1 MIQVNAF
8 YSAAKIKVSEISP
21 YSFNYEAMVSRFF
34 SCSLILLMLG
44 FTQCKSGLPTG
55 DPDNGG
61 LLLPN
66 GFEAVVVV
74 DSLPGRARHLAVNDN
89 GDIYVKL
96 MYPAEEGG
104 NAALRDTDDDGKAD
118 VIEYF
123 GKYDDWGY
131 GTAMRIHNGYL
142 YFSSEIVVYRC
153 RLSPG
158 SLVPGPMEVI
168 LTDDHQHGRHEHIG
182 KPLAFDDKGNMYV
195 PFGAPS
201 DACQEMN
208 RIPGS
213 PGQNPCPLLQD
224 HGGVWRFDANKI
236 NQVQK
241 DGQKFATG
249 LRSVVAMDWNKEDKN
264 LYLLQHGR
272 DDLFRT
278 WPTIFSPWKSAVLPS
293 EEFLRIKEGAD
304 AGWPYYYYDQIN
316 QKKLLNPEYG
326 GDGKKEGNGRQYEQ
340 PLIGFPGHWA
350 PNDLVFYNGNE
361 FPDHYKNGAF
371 IAFHG
376 STNRAPYPQ
385 SGYFISFV
393 PFDKGIPSGSW
404 EVFADGFAK
413 VDPIVSVSD
422 AVYRPMGIAIGR
434 DGSMYISDSE
444 KGKIWR
450 IMFKGDRKRFGQKD
464 LAPME
469 NRKLSAHIK
478 MPDEI
483 NDNLDKGKP
492 RSAAKLYDAYCRA
505 CHQENGKG
513 DGARFPPLDSSEW
526 VTGDKQR
533 LISVVLNGLQG
544 PIDVNGKSYNGSM
557 PRHSYLSDE
566 EIAEILTY
574 VRQNFKNASDSV
586 TPKEVSQVRNLN

>member
-1 MIQVNAF
+1 MV
-8 YSAAKIKVSEISP
+8 P
-21 YSFNYEAMVSRFF
+21 RPFNY
-34 SCSLILLMLG
+34 ILLLVLLG
-44 FTQCKSGLPTG
+44 ITQCKSGPPPG

-61 LLLPN
+61 LLLPD
-66 GFEAVVVV
+66 GFEAIVVV
-74 DSLPGRARHLAVNDN
+74 DSLPGQARHLAVNDN
-89 GDIYVKL
+89 GDVYVKL
-96 MYPAEEGG
+96 MHPANGG
-104 NAALRDTDDDGKAD
+104 ANAALRDSDHDGKAD
-118 VIEYF
+118 IIEYF

-142 YFSSEIVVYRC
+142 YFSSEMVVYRC
-153 RLSPG
+153 RLRPRM
-158 SLVPGPMEVI
+158 LVPGTMEVI
-168 LTDDHQHGRHEHIG
+168 LTDDHSHGRHEHIA
-182 KPLAFDDKGNMYV
+182 KPLAFDDKDNMYV

-213 PGQNPCPLLQD
+213 PGQNPCPLLED
-224 HGGVWRFDANKI
+224 HGGVWRFDANKKG
-236 NQVQK
+236 QVQK
-241 DGQKFATG
+241 DGQRFATG

-278 WPTIFSPWKSAVLPS
+278 WPTIFSPWESAVLPS
-293 EEFLRIKEGAD
+293 EEFLKIEEGTN
-304 AGWPYYYYDQIN
+304 AGWPYYYYDQIK

-326 GDGKKEGNGRQYEQ
+326 GDGNKEGDGIKYEQ

-350 PNDLVFYNGNE
+350 PNDLVFYNGKQ
-361 FPDHYKNGAF
+361 FPEHYENGAF

-385 SGYFISFV
+385 SGYFVCFV
-393 PFDKGIPSGSW
+393 PFKNGKPSGAW

-413 VDPIVSVSD
+413 VDPIINVSD
-422 AVYRPMGIAIGR
+422 AVYRPMGIAIGP

-450 IMFKGDRKRFGQKD
+450 IIFNGDRDKFGAHQ
-464 LAPME
+464 LAALE
-469 NRKLSAHIK
+469 KRKLSTNIR

-492 RSAAKLYDAYCRA
+492 PSAAKMYDAYCRA

-526 VTGDKQR
+526 VIGDKKR
-533 LISVVLNGLQG
+533 LINVVLNGLQG
-544 PIDVNGKSYNGSM
+544 TIEAKGKSYNGTM
-557 PRHSYLSDE
+557 PPHSFLPDE
-566 EIAEILTY
+566 DLAVILTY
-574 VRQNFKNASDSV
+574 IRQNFHNTASEITSEEI
-586 TPKEVSQVRNLN
+586 KAVRNRK